1 MLVVGILYRIH
12 GDHAVTTA
20 MLKGVAAAAAGLLLA
35 TVIQLGKKSLSQHYD
50 LIFVVITV
58 LAVNRLHQ
66 SVPRT
71 LIVVGLAAILWHYP
85 RKAAKES
92 AN

>member
-1 MLVVGILYRIH
+1 
-12 GDHAVTTA
+12 

-50 LIFVVITV
+50 LIFVLITV
-58 LAVNRLHQ
+58 LAVNRLHV
-66 SVPRT
+66 SVPRA
-71 LIVVGLAAILWHYP
+71 LIGVGLVAILWHYP
-85 RKAAKES
+85 RKAAKET